1 MDFDLLKQNEEVFKL
16 FLVPRLWQ
24 DRKKKSLLMDFDVR
38 CNSSKPIS
46 HVFWVIIQIIIFSF
60 WFPIK
65 IFIASFF
72 FSMCVVDW
80 NLLKV

>member
-1 MDFDLLKQNEEVFKL
+1 
-16 FLVPRLWQ
+16 
-24 DRKKKSLLMDFDVR
+24 MDFDVH

-46 HVFWVIIQIIIFSF
+46 HVFWVIIQIMIFSF

-72 FSMCVVDW
+72 FQCVLW
-80 NLLKV
+80 IEIYLKFKWYQTSVGW